1 MSFFERL
8 LGGHHRSGGD
18 HHGNGHHQKR
28 TPASYNDPGVS
39 GGIIC
44 PNCRT
49 QSSPQARFCQQ
60 CGSGLAPR
68 PATHAACRWRLDRVF
83 AQTAESLLRT

>member
-18 HHGNGHHQKR
+18 QHGNGHHQKR
-28 TPASYNDPGVS
+28 TPASYNDPRVS

-60 CGSGLAPR
+60 CGSGLAPQ
-68 PATHAACRWRLDRVF
+68 ACNACGVQMALGSRF
-83 AQTAESLLRT
+83 CANCGKSA